1 VSASRPLI
9 LSLLPAL
16 LIGGCGGD
24 PVEVAPS
31 SASAA
36 PEPAGEPAALP
47 PLRPLLQ
54 DELRRGEGLD
64 APLKRLGLD
73 DRERWEVAGA
83 LEGVADVRGLPAGA
97 GVGVVRVEDGS
108 LERVVLRTGPWER
121 VVVEGGPEGLVSRSE
136 ELPRSSETRV
146 LEATLES
153 SVYEALLEAGGTPEL
168 VVEFS
173 DVFQWDLDFFADP
186 REGDRLA
193 VLFEMHRPGETPPR
207 TPLWRGREESE
218 RPEELGRI
226 LAASYRGK
234 KVSVDGLY
242 FDDPEAGPGYYDPEG
257 RSLRKTFLKSPLNY
271 RRISSGYSRAR
282 RNPVTR
288 KVVPHHGVDYAARTG
303 TPVVASADGRVLA
316 AGWKGALGRHVHLRH
331 GSGRYETRYGHLS
344 RIARG
349 IRPGAT
355 VRQNQVI
362 GYVGA
367 TGRAT
372 GPHLHY
378 EVHRDGH
385 SINPLRMENPPTGP
399 VSEGAREA
407 FARERDRLMARLTA
421 GSEGPRRAS
430 AHLGDEAG
438 AYTR

>member
-1 VSASRPLI
+1 VRARRTLV
-9 LSLLPAL
+9 LWLLPAL
-16 LIGGCGGD
+16 LIAGCGGRPD
-24 PVEVAPS
+24 EVAAGPD
-31 SASAA
+31 AA
-36 PEPAGEPAALP
+36 PAAPAEAAVP
-47 PLRPLLQ
+47 PPHRPLVE

-64 APLKRLGLD
+64 APLKRLGLEN
-73 DRERWEVAGA
+73 RERWEVARA
-83 LEGVADVRGLPAGA
+83 LEGVSDVRGLAVGT
-97 GVGVVRVEDGS
+97 GVGVVRGEDEAVE
-108 LERVVLRTGPWER
+108 RIVLRTGPWER
-121 VVVEGGPEGLVSRSE
+121 VVVEGASGELASRSE
-136 ELPRSSETRV
+136 ELPRESETRV
-146 LEATLES
+146 LRATVES
-153 SVYEALLEAGGTPEL
+153 SVYEAMLEAGGNPEL

-173 DVFQWDLDFFADP
+173 EVFQWDLDFFADP
-186 REGDRLA
+186 RGGDRMA
-193 VLFEMHRPGETPPR
+193 VLFEVHRPAPLPPQ

-218 RPEELGRI
+218 RPERLGRI
-226 LAASYRGK
+226 LAASYRGE

-242 FDDPEAGPGYYDPEG
+242 FDDPETGPGYFDPEG

-288 KVVPHHGVDYAARTG
+288 KVVPHHGVDYAAPTG

-344 RIARG
+344 RLARG
-349 IRPGAT
+349 IRAGVT

-362 GYVGA
+362 GYVGS

-378 EVHRDGH
+378 EVHRDGR

-399 VSEGAREA
+399 VAESAREA
-407 FARERDRLMARLTA
+407 FARERDRLMAQLSA
-421 GSEGPRRAS
+421 ASSGPRRAS
-430 AHLGDEAG
+430 AGPERQTGTWA
-438 AYTR
+438 R